1 MSQFTNELCGI
12 AAEIANGTYTRK
24 DVKNKLDTLERAYPE
39 ETYMVYPVAR
49 KEKPWNLAYLKELE
63 TLFYSGAASRE
74 FLEYMA
80 EVSEDVYRAKRLR
93 RVVAYAA
100 LLLALCAAV
109 FALIW
114 KLVRKKPWKR

>member
-12 AAEIANGTYTRK
+12 AARIANGTYTRK
-24 DVKNKLDTLERAYPE
+24 DVKNKLDALERAYPE

-80 EVSEDVYRAKRLR
+80 EVSEDVYRAKRLW
-93 RVVAYAA
+93 RVVA
-100 LLLALCAAV
+100 
-109 FALIW
+109 
-114 KLVRKKPWKR
+114 

>member
-49 KEKPWNLAYLKELE
+49 KDSHGIWRI
-63 TLFYSGAASRE
+63 SR
-74 FLEYMA
+74 
-80 EVSEDVYRAKRLR
+80 S
-93 RVVAYAA
+93 
-100 LLLALCAAV
+100 
-109 FALIW
+109 
-114 KLVRKKPWKR
+114 WKRCFTAAQPRGNFWSTWQRSVKMCTGQNG